1 MPTAR
6 EPIYLA
12 PPHPSCLD
20 EAELLSQC
28 DLTKGRSGGPGG
40 QHRNKVETLVRLHH
54 APSGVDAHAGERRS
68 ASENRAVAIF
78 RLRLAL
84 ATEVRTPVSSG
95 EIRSELWLK
104 RCTRDG
110 KLPVNPGHADY
121 PALLAEALNVI
132 WNSGLDP
139 KKAALRLC
147 CSMSQLVKLIKD
159 HPHALVRLNEARRA
173 AALHTLK

>member
-1 MPTAR
+1 MPPR
-6 EPIYLA
+6 EPIYL
-12 PPHPSCLD
+12 PSPHPSCID
-20 EAELLSQC
+20 EADLLAQC
-28 DLTKGRSGGPGG
+28 DLSKGRSGGPGG

-54 APSGVDAHAGERRS
+54 TPSGIDAHAGERRS
-68 ASENRAVAIF
+68 AIENRAVAIF

-84 ATEVRTPVSSG
+84 ATEVRTPVPIG
-95 EIRSELWLK
+95 DVRSELWLT

-110 KLPVNPGHADY
+110 KVPVNPEHKDY

-132 WNSGLDP
+132 WAAGLDP

-159 HPHALVRLNEARRA
+159 HPHALVRLNEAR
-173 AALHTLK
+173 LEGGMHTLK